1 MSSNGERGMLKKVA
15 LRPSY
20 GERVFDQHVLGMDY
34 LDCSK
39 KLVKDRHQFERF
51 LRKKFKFT
59 WQSLVTHYICS

>member
-20 GERVFDQHVLGMDY
+20 GELVFDQNVLGMDY

-39 KLVKDRHQFERF
+39 KHVIFDNL
-51 LRKKFKFT
+51 T
-59 WQSLVTHYICS
+59 M